1 MTKPSNPPIFFHFD
15 NTAFSLRNRN
25 RLKHFIVQIF
35 TVKKKKLGCLN
46 YVFSND
52 REVLR
57 INRKYLNHDS
67 YTDVIAFDLSD
78 TDQEVQGEIYV
89 SIDRI
94 KQNARTF
101 NVSFS
106 EELHR
111 VIFHAVLHLC
121 GYRDK
126 TIDERMVMRAEENR
140 YLTRYFKLFHVKQ
153 SKVIH

>member
-52 REVLR
+52 RELLK

-67 YTDVIAFDLSD
+67 YTDVIAFDL
-78 TDQEVQGEIYV
+78 
-89 SIDRI
+89 
-94 KQNARTF
+94 
-101 NVSFS
+101 
-106 EELHR
+106 
-111 VIFHAVLHLC
+111 
-121 GYRDK
+121 
-126 TIDERMVMRAEENR
+126 
-140 YLTRYFKLFHVKQ
+140 
-153 SKVIH
+153 